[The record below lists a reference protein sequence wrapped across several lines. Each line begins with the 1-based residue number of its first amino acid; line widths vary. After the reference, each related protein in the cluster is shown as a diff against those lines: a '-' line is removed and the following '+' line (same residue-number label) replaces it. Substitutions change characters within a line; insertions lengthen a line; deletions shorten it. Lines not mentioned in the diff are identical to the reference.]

1 MDFDEYV
8 AARRATLARA
18 AVLLGFGEAAAP
30 KAADGVL
37 RDSARRI
44 RRVDD
49 PDPLVFATLA
59 RTPLPH
65 PAAPP
70 PAAGGQDRGHRRASW
85 TRRVL
90 ADLDEQQRQVAV
102 LSHFADLAPQE
113 TADALGL
120 TRAEV
125 DHLEHDARAALEVD
139 DDTAARDLL
148 LAAGEA
154 VALPW
159 LPPLEPPSR
168 RRRRPLVLAA
178 AAAIAGLTLAAVAMT
193 SAPSDDGVLTEDQVP
208 SLFGYDVTSA
218 RLLLIGRG
226 LEVTERR
233 APACDP
239 LGLVVGT
246 DPPTGVEVDEGDTV
260 ALLTASPADYSCLT
274 KYADRSDAWDFLAFA
289 AGRADAPRFADR
301 VAVVVDG
308 SAPVSLTR
316 TEAADPDRW
325 GDPSVLTAITE
336 ALAEVVDLPGSPVY
350 RTPDLSAVRLTPPA
364 ARCGVPRPVDLR
376 GREALSLVITL
387 RGQSNDCS
395 LTVDL
400 YRRGETIDAVVLY
413 TGA

>member
-18 AVLLGFGEAAAP
+18 AVLLGFGEGTAP
-30 KAADGVL
+30 GVADGVL
-37 RDSARRI
+37 RDNARRI

-49 PDPLVFATLA
+49 PDPLVFAALA

-70 PAAGGQDRGHRRASW
+70 PGPGRAAWARRS
-85 TRRVL
+85 L
-90 ADLDEQQRQVAV
+90 AAMDEQQRRVAV
-102 LSHFADLAPQE
+102 LSYFADLAPQE

-125 DHLEHDARAALEVD
+125 DRLEHEARTALD
-139 DDTAARDLL
+139 TNHDTAARDLL
-148 LAAGEA
+148 LTASEG

-159 LPPLEPPSR
+159 LPPLDPPGR
-168 RRRRPLVLAA
+168 NRRRPLVLAA
-178 AAAIAGLTLAAVAMT
+178 AATAAGLAFAAVAMS
-193 SAPSDDGVLTEDQVP
+193 SAPRDDGVLTEDQVP

-239 LGLVVGT
+239 IGLVVGT
-246 DPPTGVEVDEGDTV
+246 DPPTGVRVDEGDTV

-301 VAVVVDG
+301 VSVVVDG
-308 SAPVSLTR
+308 SAPVTLTHA
-316 TEAADPDRW
+316 EAADRDRW
-325 GDPSVLTAITE
+325 GDPSVLTAITDV
-336 ALAEVVDLPGSPVY
+336 LAQVVDLPDSPVY
-350 RTPDLSAVRLTPPA
+350 RTPDLSAARLTPPS
-364 ARCGVPRPVDLR
+364 ARCGVPRPDGLR
-376 GREALSLVITL
+376 GREALSLVVTL
-387 RGQSNDCS
+387 RGRSDACS
-395 LTVDL
+395 FTIDL
-400 YRRGETIDAVVLY
+400 YRRGEVIDAVVLY
-413 TGA
+413 TGAG